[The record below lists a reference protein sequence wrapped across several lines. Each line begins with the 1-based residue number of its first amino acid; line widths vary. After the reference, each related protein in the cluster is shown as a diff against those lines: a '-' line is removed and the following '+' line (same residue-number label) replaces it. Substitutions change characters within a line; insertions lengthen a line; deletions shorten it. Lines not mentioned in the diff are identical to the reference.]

1 MILDIFLV
9 VINSSSYTLH
19 LYVLTACRSLY
30 LFWDLTSRNDVNY
43 INHSQ
48 LMRARSKAP
57 GFERPVVVVVAPSV
71 MKSHEGTWG
80 ETLCTVQKYSAHRG
94 TICSV
99 PVSPSS
105 GFPKLWQ
112 CTLTARPVTRLW
124 KSSEHIIT
132 ENTLWW
138 SLHLDILDVPCG
150 SATPLSVDRKWW
162 ISGHVH

>member
-1 MILDIFLV
+1 MCWQPVEVYSFF
-9 VINSSSYTLH
+9 S
-19 LYVLTACRSLY
+19 RSD
-30 LFWDLTSRNDVNY
+30 FRNDMNN
-43 INHSQ
+43 IHPSQ
-48 LMRARSKAP
+48 LMKAWSKAP
-57 GFERPVVVVVAPSV
+57 GFERLVDVVAPSV

-112 CTLTARPVTRLW
+112 CTLTACPVTRFW

-138 SLHLDILDVPCG
+138 LLHLDILDVPCG
-150 SATPLSVDRKWW
+150 SATPLSLDRMRW
-162 ISGHVH
+162 ISGHTH